1 MGCGS
6 STTVQNNERAENG
19 AIELDDVKEVKHVEP
34 VEVSPKSAKV
44 VSEDVSHD
52 VADSSLAKFPVLATD
67 ASAPSTGMVQSQDLL
82 ETASELVHEGDR
94 STEVPTVSPHRRP
107 SSQVSGSN
115 GMDEIAEDSD
125 IVEEDAQGM
134 LQELEGIMA
143 SMEEELLGSEHR
155 EKTDATSPQATP
167 QRLDQNDEEL
177 MAEILQDLSDIK
189 LT

>member
-52 VADSSLAKFPVLATD
+52 VADSSLAKFPALTTD
-67 ASAPSTGMVQSQDLL
+67 ASGPSSTGMVQSQDLL
-82 ETASELVHEGDR
+82 ETASGLVHEGDR

-115 GMDEIAEDSD
+115 GMDEIAEDD

>member
-6 STTVQNNERAENG
+6 STSVQTARAEK
-19 AIELDDVKEVKHVEP
+19 IELEDVKDVNHAEGQILP
-34 VEVSPKSAKV
+34 AEVSPKSAKV

-67 ASAPSTGMVQSQDLL
+67 ASGPTSSAGLVQSQDLL

-94 STEVPTVSPHRRP
+94 STEVTISPHRRP
-107 SSQVSGSN
+107 SSQVSGS
-115 GMDEIAEDSD
+115 GMDEIAEDD

-155 EKTDATSPQATP
+155 EKTEATSPQATP
-167 QRLDQNDEEL
+167 QRLDSNDEEL
-177 MAEILQDLSDIK
+177 MAEILQDLSDVK

>member
-1 MGCGS
+1 MWQIQVSQSFLPWPRMRQGPAPLGWSNPRTCWKQLQGS
-6 STTVQNNERAENG
+6 CTRETGPHMA
-19 AIELDDVKEVKHVEP
+19 
-34 VEVSPKSAKV
+34 
-44 VSEDVSHD
+44 
-52 VADSSLAKFPVLATD
+52 SSFD
-67 ASAPSTGMVQSQDLL
+67 
-82 ETASELVHEGDR
+82 
-94 STEVPTVSPHRRP
+94 VPTVSPHRRP

-115 GMDEIAEDSD
+115 GMDEIAEDD